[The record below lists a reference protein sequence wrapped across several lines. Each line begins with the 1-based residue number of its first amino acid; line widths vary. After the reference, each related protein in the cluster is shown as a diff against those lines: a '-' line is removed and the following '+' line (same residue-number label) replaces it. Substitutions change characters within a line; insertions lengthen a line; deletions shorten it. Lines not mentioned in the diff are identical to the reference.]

1 MQELIKAVPVAA
13 EAGAQE
19 EEVVLVEEVDQ
30 EAQVVEVLEVLAPE
44 VLEVLAPEVLVL
56 EVLAPEVLEV
66 LAPEVL
72 EVLAPE
78 VLEVLAPEVL
88 EVLVLEVLEV
98 LAPGVLEVLALEA
111 RWPRSRF
118 LWPRSTLIATSPPQ
132 LMSDSKNHQSS

>member
-78 VLEVLAPEVL
+78 VLEVL
-88 EVLVLEVLEV
+88 VLEVLEV